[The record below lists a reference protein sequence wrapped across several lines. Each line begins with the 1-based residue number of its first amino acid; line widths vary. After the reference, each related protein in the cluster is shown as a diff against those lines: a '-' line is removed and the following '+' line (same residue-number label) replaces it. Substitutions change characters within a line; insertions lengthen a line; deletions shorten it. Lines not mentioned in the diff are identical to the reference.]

1 MGLAVSVLGFGV
13 FCQLAHMLPAEDQ
26 LRIVAS
32 RGDKIVPIERCPA
45 VTVCAKSFYKSQ
57 TPKMQECM
65 YNEGLPLV
73 WGLGFRVQV
82 GSEGLE
88 QHPLVA
94 PVDFCTVI

>member
-1 MGLAVSVLGFGV
+1 MGLSRYGYKYFNWGLLGEKYSYV
-13 FCQLAHMLPAEDQ
+13 
-26 LRIVAS
+26 V
-32 RGDKIVPIERCPA
+32 
-45 VTVCAKSFYKSQ
+45 YKSQ

-94 PVDFCTVI
+94 PVDCCTVI